1 MSTLMNNI
9 KASGYKI
16 PADAMNEIEK
26 ILDYKPFVRR
36 VG

>member
-16 PADAMNEIEK
+16 PEDAMNEIEK
-26 ILDYKPFVRR
+26 ILDYKPFVCR
-36 VG
+36 VV